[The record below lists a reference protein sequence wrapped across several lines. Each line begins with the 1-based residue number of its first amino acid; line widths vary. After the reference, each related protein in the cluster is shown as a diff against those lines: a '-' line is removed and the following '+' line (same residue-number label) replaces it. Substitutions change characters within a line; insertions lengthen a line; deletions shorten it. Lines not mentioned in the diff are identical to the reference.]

1 MKRGVE
7 MAEDTQATNEEVDVE
22 EVSAEMVDESI
33 SNDDA
38 DQTES
43 VTEAD
48 SETETVADEIADLRQ
63 QLSDAEDKFLRS
75 QAEMQNM
82 QTRLVKEQAQALK
95 YANQKLGLAVL
106 PALDNLE
113 RALQVEADDEAAEQ
127 LKKGVEMVFT
137 TLKQALVDNGIKE
150 VGVVGE
156 TFDPNFAQA
165 IQSVPAD
172 EAHSADTIAS
182 VMQKGYVLDDRVIR
196 PAMVSVYS

>member
-1 MKRGVE
+1 

-22 EVSAEMVDESI
+22 EVSAEMVDESM
-33 SNDDA
+33 SNDDV
-38 DQTES
+38 DQAES

-48 SETETVADEIADLRQ
+48 SETETVADEIAELRQ

-172 EAHSADTIAS
+172 EAHPADTIAS

>member
-1 MKRGVE
+1 

-22 EVSAEMVDESI
+22 EVSAEMVDESM
-33 SNDDA
+33 SNDDVEQA
-38 DQTES
+38 ES
-43 VTEAD
+43 VNETD
-48 SETETVADEIADLRQ
+48 SETETVDDEIAELRQ

-150 VGVVGE
+150 VGIVGE

-172 EAHSADTIAS
+172 EAHPADTIAS

>member
-22 EVSAEMVDESI
+22 EVSAEMVDESM
-33 SNDDA
+33 SNDDV
-38 DQTES
+38 DQAES

-48 SETETVADEIADLRQ
+48 SETETVADEIAELRQ

-172 EAHSADTIAS
+172 EAHPADTIAS